1 MEERS
6 WIRAVGTTIH
16 IVPIEERLQFFT
28 TPGRNRKVIKT
39 DLDQAY
45 FLIGAA
51 MKGSG
56 INIDD
61 ELNRKNFS
69 LKKSTDA
76 LLQWYVEHGSKQ
88 VIQDAARLALNLVSN
103 WRTARSKQVEN
114 LNKQLEL
121 TLWETM
127 ELEEMAYA

>member
-1 MEERS
+1 MLPVVR
-6 WIRAVGTTIH
+6 
-16 IVPIEERLQFFT
+16 
-28 TPGRNRKVIKT
+28 T

-56 INIDD
+56 IKIDD
-61 ELNRKNFS
+61 ELNRTTFS

-76 LLQWYVEHGSKQ
+76 LLQWYAERGEKQ
-88 VIQDAARLALNLVSN
+88 VIRDAAQLALNLVSN
-103 WRTARSKQVEN
+103 WRTSRSKQVEA

-121 TLWETM
+121 TLWEKM
-127 ELEEMAYA
+127 ELEESVYA